1 MLRVTAV
8 EKVKG
13 TRYKVDIDGAYWY
26 ILDIELIAANG
37 IRVGLTCDEAFL
49 DDVREQA
56 ERRKARER
64 ALYLLEVRDYSRKE
78 LVEKLKRSVSLEIAE
93 ETADKME
100 DYGFLDDR
108 KYAERY
114 AAVLLLQK
122 KLGRRAALYQ
132 MQQKGIGRDAA
143 EEALDAVDADPL
155 ELLRELVERRYA
167 RYLTDQKGVQKV
179 TNALAR
185 LGHSYSDIREV
196 LREYEIDRDW

>member
-1 MLRVTAV
+1 MRVTAV

-13 TRYKVDIDGAYWY
+13 SRYRVDIDGIYWY

-64 ALYLLEVRDYSRKE
+64 ALYLLEVRDHTRKE
-78 LVEKLKRSVSLEIAE
+78 LVEKLKRSVSPEIAE
-93 ETADKME
+93 ETVDKME

-132 MQQKGIGRDAA
+132 MQQKGIGREAA
-143 EEALDAVDADPL
+143 EEALDAVGADPL
-155 ELLRELVERRYA
+155 EQLRELVERRYA
-167 RYLTDQKGVQKV
+167 RYLTDEKGVQKV

-185 LGHSYSDIREV
+185 LGHSYSDIRQV
-196 LREYEIDRDW
+196 LREYEIERDW

>member
-1 MLRVTAV
+1 MRVTAV

-13 TRYKVDIDGAYWY
+13 SRYRVDIDGIYWY

-64 ALYLLEVRDYSRKE
+64 ALYLLEVRDHTRKE
-78 LVEKLKRSVSLEIAE
+78 LVEKLKRSVSPEIAE

-132 MQQKGIGRDAA
+132 MQQKGIDREAA
-143 EEALDAVDADPL
+143 EEALDAVGADPL
-155 ELLRELVERRYA
+155 EQLRELVERRYA
-167 RYLTDQKGVQKV
+167 RYLTDEKGVQKV

-185 LGHSYSDIREV
+185 LGHSYSDIRQV
-196 LREYEIDRDW
+196 LREYEIERDW

>member
-1 MLRVTAV
+1 M
-8 EKVKG
+8 KG
-13 TRYKVDIDGAYWY
+13 SRYRVDIDGIYWY

-64 ALYLLEVRDYSRKE
+64 ALYLLEVRDHTRKE
-78 LVEKLKRSVSLEIAE
+78 LVEKLKRSVSPEIAE

-122 KLGRRAALYQ
+122 KLGRRAALWQ
-132 MQQKGIGRDAA
+132 MQQKGISREAA
-143 EEALDAVDADPL
+143 EEALDAVGADPL
-155 ELLRELVERRYA
+155 EQLRELVERRYA
-167 RYLTDQKGVQKV
+167 RYLTDEKGVQKV

-185 LGHSYSDIREV
+185 LGHSYSDIRQV
-196 LREYEIDRDW
+196 LREYGIKGDW

>member
-1 MLRVTAV
+1 MRVTAV

-13 TRYKVDIDGAYWY
+13 SRYRVDIDGIYWY

-64 ALYLLEVRDYSRKE
+64 ALYLLEVRDHTRKE
-78 LVEKLKRSVSLEIAE
+78 LVEKLKRSVSPEIAE

-132 MQQKGIGRDAA
+132 MQQKGIGREAA
-143 EEALDAVDADPL
+143 EEALDAVGADPL
-155 ELLRELVERRYA
+155 EQLRELVERRYA
-167 RYLTDQKGVQKV
+167 RYLTDEKGVQKV

-185 LGHSYSDIREV
+185 LGHSYSDIRQV
-196 LREYEIDRDW
+196 LREYEIERDW

>member
-1 MLRVTAV
+1 M

-13 TRYKVDIDGAYWY
+13 SRYRVDIDGIYWY

-64 ALYLLEVRDYSRKE
+64 ALYLLEVRDHTRKE
-78 LVEKLKRSVSLEIAE
+78 LVEKLKRSVSPEIAE

-132 MQQKGIGRDAA
+132 MQQKGIDREAA
-143 EEALDAVDADPL
+143 EEALDAVGADPL
-155 ELLRELVERRYA
+155 EQLRELVERRYA
-167 RYLTDQKGVQKV
+167 RYLTDEKGVQKV

-185 LGHSYSDIREV
+185 LGHSYSDIRQV
-196 LREYEIDRDW
+196 LREYEIERDW

>member
-1 MLRVTAV
+1 MRVTAV

-13 TRYKVDIDGAYWY
+13 SRYRVDIDGLYWY

-37 IRVGLTCDEAFL
+37 SRVGLTCDEAFL
-49 DDVREQA
+49 DDGREQA

-64 ALYLLEVRDYSRKE
+64 ALYLLEVRDHTRKE
-78 LVEKLKRSVSLEIAE
+78 LVEKLKRSVSPEIAE

-132 MQQKGIGRDAA
+132 MQQKGIGREAA
-143 EEALDAVDADPL
+143 EEALDAVGADPL
-155 ELLRELVERRYA
+155 EQLRELVERRYA
-167 RYLTDQKGVQKV
+167 RYLTDEKGVQKV

-185 LGHSYSDIREV
+185 LGHSYSDIRQV
-196 LREYEIDRDW
+196 LREYEIERDW